1 MIEHTTRAFDA
12 DLSALARKI
21 GEMGR
26 LDEKQIKD
34 AAEALEKRDG
44 ALARLVIQADDQAD
58 ALQREI
64 EEKAVA
70 TIARRQPVAVDLR
83 EIVGALRISNDLERI
98 GDLAENIA
106 KRVLLLGDAFPPNT
120 IVLQLDRMVE
130 LVLGQLGQVLN
141 SYEHRDVAAALE
153 VWRKDEEVDALH
165 TSIFRELLTYMMENP
180 RNIAFCTHAL
190 FCSKNIE
197 RMGDHTTNI
206 AETIYYIV
214 EGKPVSETRPKADM
228 TSGGSRSPS

>member
-1 MIEHTTRAFDA
+1 MEEHTNRAFDA

-21 GEMGR
+21 GDMGR

-34 AAEALEKRDG
+34 AVEALEKRDA
-44 ALARLVIQADDQAD
+44 ALARNVIQAEVQVD

-98 GDLAENIA
+98 GDLAQNIA
-106 KRVLLLGDAFPPNT
+106 KRVLLLGDAFPPSPV
-120 IVLQLDRMVE
+120 VLQLDRMAE
-130 LVLGQLGQVLN
+130 IVLSQLRQVLD
-141 SYEHRDVAAALE
+141 SYERREVAAALE
-153 VWRKDEEVDALH
+153 VWRKDQEVDALH

-180 RNIAFCTHAL
+180 RNITFCTHAL
-190 FCSKNIE
+190 FCSKNVE
-197 RMGDHTTNI
+197 RIGDHITNI
-206 AETIYYIV
+206 AETIYYIK
-214 EGKPVSETRPKADM
+214 EGKPVSEARPKADM
-228 TSGGSRSPS
+228 TSSGSLPS

>member
-1 MIEHTTRAFDA
+1 MNEHTTRAFDA
-12 DLSALARKI
+12 DLSALTRKI

-34 AAEALEKRDG
+34 AVEALEKRDA
-44 ALARLVIQADDQAD
+44 ALARLVIQAEDQVD
-58 ALQREI
+58 ALQREV

-98 GDLAENIA
+98 GDLAQNIA
-106 KRVLLLGDAFPPNT
+106 KRVLLLGDASPPNPV
-120 IVLQLDRMVE
+120 VLQLNRMAE
-130 LVLGQLGQVLN
+130 LVLGQLRQVLN
-141 SYEHRDVAAALE
+141 SYERREVAAALE
-153 VWRKDEEVDALH
+153 VWRKDQEVDALH

-180 RNIAFCTHAL
+180 RNITFCTHAL
-190 FCSKNIE
+190 FCSKNVE

-214 EGKPVSETRPKADM
+214 EGKPVLETRPKADM
-228 TSGGSRSPS
+228 TSSGSLPS